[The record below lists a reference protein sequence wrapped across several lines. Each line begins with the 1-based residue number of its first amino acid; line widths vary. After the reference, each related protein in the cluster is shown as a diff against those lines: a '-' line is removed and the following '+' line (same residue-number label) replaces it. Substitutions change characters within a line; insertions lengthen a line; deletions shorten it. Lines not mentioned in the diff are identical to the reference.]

1 MNPSNYKILV
11 TGGTGYIGSHT
22 SVKLLQEGFS
32 IVLID
37 NLSNSSINVLDRIKE
52 LTNINFDFIEGD
64 IRDKRLLR
72 RIFKEHNFDA
82 VIHLAGLK
90 AVGESEEKPLNYFEN
105 NISGSIVLL
114 NEMDRANVNC
124 LVFSSS
130 ATVYGEPTETKC
142 NEDSQLC
149 PKNIYGQTKL
159 IIEEILT
166 SLKKIQPKWKI
177 VNLRYFNPI
186 GAHPSGL
193 IGEDPNGEPN
203 NLMPYISQVAI
214 GKRDKLFIFG
224 DDYNTTDGSGKRD
237 YIHIQ
242 DLADGH
248 IAALKKLLQGSPLKI
263 NINLGT
269 GKSYSVF
276 EVINAFEKASSKKI
290 PFEIITRRE
299 GDVGE
304 IYADIT
310 YANDNL
316 GWSPK
321 FDINDMCKD
330 AWRWQSKNPN
340 GYNE

>member
-1 MNPSNYKILV
+1 MNSSNYKILV

-22 SVKLLQEGFS
+22 SVKLLHEGFS

-37 NLSNSSINVLDRIKE
+37 NLSNSSIKVLNRIKE

-64 IRDKRLLR
+64 IRDKRLLK
-72 RIFKEHNFDA
+72 RIFKQYKFDG
-82 VIHLAGLK
+82 VIHFAGLK
-90 AVGESEEKPLNYFEN
+90 AVGESEERPLTYFEN
-105 NISGSIVLL
+105 NVNGSIALL
-114 NEMDRANVNC
+114 NEMDCADVNC

-130 ATVYGEPTETKC
+130 ATVYGEPILPKCDEETEL
-142 NEDSQLC
+142 S

-159 IIEEILT
+159 IVEDILT

-193 IGEDPNGEPN
+193 IGEDPSGQPN
-203 NLMPYISQVAI
+203 NLLPYISQVAI
-214 GKRDKLFIFG
+214 GKREKLFIFG
-224 DDYNTTDGSGKRD
+224 DDYNTTDGSGRRD

-276 EVINAFEKASSKKI
+276 EVINAFEKASSKRI
-290 PFEIITRRE
+290 PYEIISRRK
-299 GDVGE
+299 GDIGE

-310 YANDNL
+310 YANNNL

-330 AWRWQSKNPN
+330 AWRWQSMNPN
-340 GYNE
+340 GYN

>member
-1 MNPSNYKILV
+1 MNLNNYKILV

-37 NLSNSSINVLDRIKE
+37 NLSNSSIYVLNRIRE
-52 LTNINFDFIEGD
+52 LSKANFDFIEGD
-64 IRDKRLLR
+64 IRDKTLLK
-72 RIFKEHNFDA
+72 RIFKEHKFDA

-90 AVGESEEKPLNYFEN
+90 AVGESEREPLNYFEN
-105 NISGSIVLL
+105 NVGGSLALL
-114 NEMDRANVNC
+114 NEMNSANVNC

-130 ATVYGEPTETKC
+130 ATVYGEPIVPKC
-142 NEDSQLC
+142 NEQTELS

-159 IIEEILT
+159 IVEDILI

-193 IGEDPNGEPN
+193 IGEDPSGEPN
-203 NLMPYISQVAI
+203 NLLPYISQVAI

-224 DDYNTTDGSGKRD
+224 DDYNTNDGSGRRD

-248 IAALKKLLQGSPLKI
+248 IAALKKLLQGYPLKI

-276 EVINAFEKASSKKI
+276 EVIDAFEKASSKRI
-290 PFEIITRRE
+290 PFEIISRRK
-299 GDVGE
+299 GDISE
-304 IYADIT
+304 IYADNS
-310 YANDNL
+310 YAKNNL
-316 GWSPK
+316 DWSPK

-340 GYNE
+340 GYSK

>member
-1 MNPSNYKILV
+1 MNSSNYKILV
-11 TGGTGYIGSHT
+11 TGGSGYIGSHT

-32 IVLID
+32 IVILD
-37 NLSNSSINVLDRIKE
+37 NLSNSSKIVLKRIKE
-52 LTNINFDFIEGD
+52 LTNLNFDFIEGD
-64 IRDKRLLR
+64 IRDKSLLR
-72 RIFKEHNFDA
+72 KIFKKYKFDA
-82 VIHLAGLK
+82 VIHFAGLK
-90 AVGESEEKPLNYFEN
+90 AVRESEEKPLNYFEN

-130 ATVYGEPTETKC
+130 ATVYGEPKVPKC
-142 NEDSQLC
+142 NENNPLC

-214 GKRDKLFIFG
+214 GKRNKLFIFG
-224 DDYNTTDGSGKRD
+224 DDYNTNDGSGKRD

-248 IAALKKLLQGSPLKI
+248 IAALKKLLQGVHLKI

-276 EVINAFEKASSKKI
+276 EVINAFEKASSKRI
-290 PFEIITRRE
+290 PFEIISRRK
-299 GDVGE
+299 GDISE
-304 IYADIT
+304 IYADT
-310 YANDNL
+310 SYAKNNL
-316 GWSPK
+316 DWSPK

-340 GYNE
+340 GYSK